1 MTNFEQIKSMSLLEI
16 ADNAVMPL
24 SNLTPSGLSVY
35 MSLLDGTVYATRVDT
50 VKHNVKWLESEV
62 EKS

>member
-24 SNLTPSGLSVY
+24 SNITPSGLSVH
-35 MSLLDGTVYATRVDT
+35 MSLFDGTVHATRVDA